1 GSIKPT
7 QSEAL
12 TLECA
17 KVMGTDVAVN
27 LAAALGN
34 FDLNVFKPL
43 IIHAVLQSARLLGDA
58 ADSFREHCVAGIEPV
73 RERID
78 ELLHNS
84 LMLVTALSPH
94 IGYDAAARIAK
105 HAHAHQPSLREAAS
119 ALGLVTAA

>member
-1 GSIKPT
+1 HLPRASGNV
-7 QSEAL
+7 EL
-12 TLECA
+12 TW
-17 KVMGTDVAVN
+17 
-27 LAAALGN
+27 
-34 FDLNVFKPL
+34 FKPL
-43 IIHAVLQSARLLGDA
+43 MIHAVLQSARLLGAA

-84 LMLVTALSPH
+84 VMLVTALSPH
-94 IGYDAAARIAK
+94 IGYDASARFAK